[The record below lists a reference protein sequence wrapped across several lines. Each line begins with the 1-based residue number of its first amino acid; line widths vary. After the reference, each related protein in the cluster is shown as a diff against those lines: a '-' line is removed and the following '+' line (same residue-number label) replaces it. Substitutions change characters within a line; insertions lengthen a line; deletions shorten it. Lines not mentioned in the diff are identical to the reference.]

1 MESESLQ
8 PHVTPERPDFSRSEQ
23 SEKLP
28 VQTPE
33 TGLSPGV
40 ERYEQRS
47 EDGTSADNNGAP
59 MFPTPVP
66 FTPPPMQAQASD
78 AAGGVT
84 TQDDNPPIA
93 NDDDLIEKEWVDKA
107 KKIIVETKDDP
118 YRREQAVSRLQQ
130 DYLEKRYGRKIG
142 SADEAA

>member
-8 PHVTPERPDFSRSEQ
+8 PQISPEHPDFSRAER
-23 SEKLP
+23 SEKPPL
-28 VQTPE
+28 QTPE
-33 TGLSPGV
+33 VGIVDGA

-47 EDGTSADNNGAP
+47 ESGAVAADGAP
-59 MFPTPVP
+59 TLPPTLPLVP
-66 FTPPPMQAQASD
+66 LAQVSVASD
-78 AAGGVT
+78 SAAAVVS
-84 TQDDNPPIA
+84 DDTPAVA

-118 YRREQAVSRLQQ
+118 YRREEAVGRLQR

-142 SADEAA
+142 SAGDAD

>member
-8 PHVTPERPDFSRSEQ
+8 PHATPERPDVSRSEQ

-28 VQTPE
+28 LQTPE
-33 TGLSPGV
+33 TGVSRDA
-40 ERYEQRS
+40 EYYEQRS
-47 EDGTSADNNGAP
+47 EAGARANDSATP
-59 MFPTPVP
+59 IFPAPVP
-66 FTPPPMQAQASD
+66 FALSVQTQTASTD
-78 AAGGVT
+78 DDIT
-84 TQDDNPPIA
+84 TTDDNPLIA

-142 SADEAA
+142 SADETA